1 MLYSPFYSIKE
12 ASPAGFAMITMGHH
26 IGVKTTSLPHQISS
40 YRPPRLPVENIANLL
55 SPSNGLV
62 LYRIKMLSQ
71 R

>member
-1 MLYSPFYSIKE
+1 
-12 ASPAGFAMITMGHH
+12 MITMGHH